1 MQKIYKT
8 IFQLRRATSSE
19 WLEKN
24 PVLRLAEPAYEID
37 TYKLKIGDGETP
49 YNDLPYIN
57 DSYEPFEYIVN
68 ERTHEYFPEVGNS
81 KTIYKAEEEN
91 SLYQWNSYESK
102 YTLLSST
109 SSGENSLAGIQINGL
124 DLEKDENKK
133 SNIPIASGDKLGV
146 VLSSNEDNKVSIMTD
161 GSMKINNIT
170 IDSIKQE
177 NNEIFILNG
186 GSATEGV

>member
-37 TYKLKIGDGETP
+37 TYKLKIGDGETS
-49 YNDLPYIN
+49 YNNLPYIN
-57 DSYEPFEYIVN
+57 DSHESFEYIIN
-68 ERTHEYFPEVGNS
+68 ERIHEDFPEIGNS

-102 YTLLSST
+102 YMLLSSN
-109 SSGENSLAGIQINGL
+109 SSEENSLAGIQINGL

-133 SNIPIASGDKLGV
+133 SNIPIASEDKLGV
-146 VLSSNEDNKVSIMTD
+146 VLSSNEDNKVSIMAD
-161 GSMKINNIT
+161 GSMKINSIT

-177 NNEIFILNG
+177 DNEVFVLNG
-186 GSATEGV
+186 GNAVEGV

>member
-68 ERTHEYFPEVGNS
+68 ERTHEDFPEVGNS

-91 SLYQWNSYESK
+91 SLYQ
-102 YTLLSST
+102 
-109 SSGENSLAGIQINGL
+109 
-124 DLEKDENKK
+124 
-133 SNIPIASGDKLGV
+133 
-146 VLSSNEDNKVSIMTD
+146 
-161 GSMKINNIT
+161 
-170 IDSIKQE
+170 
-177 NNEIFILNG
+177 
-186 GSATEGV
+186 